1 MPSNPKKHATT
12 LDDVITSL
20 ETLRSH
26 LVDLEALAHSA
37 AQAIEHI
44 PYMPRRRPG
53 EAKSATSEQRRGVGR
68 LQTLVVA
75 TADAAE
81 VVLGE
86 IDQIIDAATEG
97 SGPEGGSGNG
107 PVGGSGNSQEPDS
120 REGAALDD
128 DAIPDIIEDT
138 TTLPRVRAG
147 IVLDGNTARP
157 CA

>member
-1 MPSNPKKHATT
+1 MPSNPKKHAST
-12 LDDVITSL
+12 LDDIITSL

-44 PYMPRRRPG
+44 PYLPRHPG
-53 EAKSATSEQRRGVGR
+53 KTKSTTSDQRRGVGR

-81 VVLGE
+81 AVLGE

-97 SGPEGGSGNG
+97 SGPVGGAGNGPVSGSGNG
-107 PVGGSGNSQEPDS
+107 REPNSCD
-120 REGAALDD
+120 GAALED
-128 DAIPDIIEDT
+128 DAIPDIIQDT
-138 TTLPRVRAG
+138 TIVPRVRAG
-147 IVLDGNTARP
+147 IVLDGHIAPPR
-157 CA
+157 A